1 MMTNNEMNAESDPFS
16 GDQPNPTATD
26 NSVQASSE
34 SDPPKKRAK
43 RKAPAKKVSMEPVS
57 SEASGVDSKETAEG
71 AADTDS
77 STLVVKARI
86 AKPVKASELATV
98 PDAEEM
104 DWDEIVRKVEG
115 IHTDVDGKGGKNRSR
130 LNVKLDP
137 ELAPKLHKVLA
148 DSGMGSR
155 RDMEEMIVAGRVSV
169 NGEPA
174 HLGQRVL
181 PTDQVRVNGKLVQ
194 RKNKSKPPRILIYH
208 KPSGEIV
215 SMDDP
220 QGRPTVFSRMPK
232 ISNGKWM
239 AIGRLDF
246 NTEGLLLMTS
256 SGELANRLMH
266 PKFEVPREY
275 AVRILGDLT
284 DEQREK
290 LLAGVQL
297 EDGLAKFLF
306 VEPAGGDGANKWYRV
321 GLTEGRNREVRRM
334 FEAFGLTVSRLIRT
348 RFGDIVMPST
358 LKRGKFVEMEA
369 LEAMSYMQS
378 LGLRVDDSAKE
389 SAERR
394 DARDKASGRNNKKR
408 NGQPL
413 IDPGIAYGAP
423 TQTYLTVSGA
433 AAAAAL
439 SAQNQL
445 SSTQT
450 RSGDRGRQGRGADAG
465 FGSSPN
471 GRNPNGA
478 VGRSNGNGG
487 GRRAGASSG
496 QSPAGQGARGRGQ
509 GGVNASGN
517 SFGNAASN
525 AAGNGSGR
533 RSAQGAGQ
541 GRARSAGSM
550 GNGNSAPQG
559 APKGRTNMNRR
570 KPKPQSQG

>member
-1 MMTNNEMNAESDPFS
+1 MMTNNEMNAQPENFADNQPSDPAV
-16 GDQPNPTATD
+16 DAPA
-26 NSVQASSE
+26 QAGTE
-34 SDPPKKRAK
+34 AVPAKKRAK
-43 RKAPAKKVSMEPVS
+43 RKAPVKKANVAV
-57 SEASGVDSKETAEG
+57 EG
-71 AADTDS
+71 SID
-77 STLVVKARI
+77 
-86 AKPVKASELATV
+86 PHHELAHMSESSSDAKDL
-98 PDAEEM
+98 PAGLPAAEEM

-194 RKNKSKPPRILIYH
+194 RKNKSKPPRVLIYH

-284 DEQREK
+284 EEQREK
-290 LLAGVQL
+290 LLAGIQL

-369 LEAMSYMQS
+369 LEALSYMQS

-394 DARDKASGRNNKKR
+394 DARDKASGRNSKKR

-423 TQTYLTVSGA
+423 AQTYLTVSGA

-450 RSGDRGRQGRGADAG
+450 RTGDRGRQGRGTDG
-465 FGSSPN
+465 GYGSSPN

-478 VGRSNGNGG
+478 PGRAAGNGG
-487 GRRAGASSG
+487 GRRSGSSNGQSAGA
-496 QSPAGQGARGRGQ
+496 QAGRGRGP
-509 GGVNASGN
+509 GGANTSGN
-517 SFGNAASN
+517 FFGNSQGN
-525 AAGNGSGR
+525 ANGNGSGR

-541 GRARSAGSM
+541 GAGQGRPRGA
-550 GNGNSAPQG
+550 GNTSHAGGGNSAPQG
-559 APKGRTNMNRR
+559 VPKARTHMNRR

>member
-1 MMTNNEMNAESDPFS
+1 MMTNNEMNDESDNHADNLPS
-16 GDQPNPTATD
+16 GSLVDASVGA
-26 NSVQASSE
+26 SVQADPE
-34 SDPPKKRAK
+34 AQPPKKRAK
-43 RKAPAKKVSMEPVS
+43 RKAPVKKMPMEEAVV
-57 SEASGVDSKETAEG
+57 EASTAE
-71 AADTDS
+71 
-77 STLVVKARI
+77 VVGHAI
-86 AKPVKASELATV
+86 AVDAPVAESVGTAS
-98 PDAEEM
+98 DEM

-115 IHTDVDGKGGKNRSR
+115 IHTDVDGKANKNRSR

-148 DSGMGSR
+148 DSGLGSR

-181 PTDQVRVNGKLVQ
+181 PTDQVRVNGRLVQ
-194 RKNKSKPPRILIYH
+194 RKNKSKPPRVLIYH

-290 LLAGVQL
+290 LLAGIQL

-450 RSGDRGRQGRGADAG
+450 RTGDRGRA
-465 FGSSPN
+465 

-478 VGRSNGNGG
+478 PGRSTGNGG
-487 GRRAGASSG
+487 GRRIGASSG
-496 QSPAGQGARGRGQ
+496 QSFGGQGAQGARGRGP
-509 GGVNASGN
+509 GSASGSGN
-517 SFGNAASN
+517 SY
-525 AAGNGSGR
+525 GNGSGNSAGNSTGNSGR
-533 RSAQGAGQ
+533 NGSGRHAAQGAGPGAGQ
-541 GRARSAGSM
+541 GGGQGQSRNRPNAGQA
-550 GNGNSAPQG
+550 NGSPNGQPNG
-559 APKGRTNMNRR
+559 APRGRTNMNRR
-570 KPKPQSQG
+570 KPKPQSQDE

>member
-1 MMTNNEMNAESDPFS
+1 MMTNNEMNDESENHADNLPS
-16 GDQPNPTATD
+16 GSLVDASVGA
-26 NSVQASSE
+26 SVQADPE
-34 SDPPKKRAK
+34 AQPPKKRAK
-43 RKAPAKKVSMEPVS
+43 RKAPVKKMPMEKAVV
-57 SEASGVDSKETAEG
+57 EASMAEVVGHAIAVDAPVAESVGTAS
-71 AADTDS
+71 D
-77 STLVVKARI
+77 
-86 AKPVKASELATV
+86 
-98 PDAEEM
+98 EM

-115 IHTDVDGKGGKNRSR
+115 IHTDVDGKANKNRSR

-148 DSGMGSR
+148 DSGLGSR

-181 PTDQVRVNGKLVQ
+181 PTDQVRVNGRLVQ
-194 RKNKSKPPRILIYH
+194 RKNKSKPPRVLIYH

-290 LLAGVQL
+290 LLAGIQL

-450 RSGDRGRQGRGADAG
+450 RTGDRGRT
-465 FGSSPN
+465 

-478 VGRSNGNGG
+478 PGRSTGNGG
-487 GRRAGASSG
+487 GRRMGASSG
-496 QSPAGQGARGRGQ
+496 QSFGGQGAQGARGRGP
-509 GGVNASGN
+509 GSASGSGN
-517 SFGNAASN
+517 SY
-525 AAGNGSGR
+525 GNGSGNSAGNSTGNSGRNGFGR
-533 RSAQGAGQ
+533 RAAQGAGPGAGQ
-541 GRARSAGSM
+541 GGGQGQSRNRPNAGQA
-550 GNGNSAPQG
+550 NGSPNGQPNG
-559 APKGRTNMNRR
+559 APRGRTNMNRR
-570 KPKPQSQG
+570 KPKPQSQDE

>member
-1 MMTNNEMNAESDPFS
+1 MNTESEFASNDTPAQAESDA
-16 GDQPNPTATD
+16 Q
-26 NSVQASSE
+26 
-34 SDPPKKRAK
+34 PPKKRAK
-43 RKAPAKKVSMEPVS
+43 RKAPVKKAPLV
-57 SEASGVDSKETAEG
+57 A
-71 AADTDS
+71 DS
-77 STLVVKARI
+77 STTET
-86 AKPVKASELATV
+86 PSEEAPAVETAAA
-98 PDAEEM
+98 PDEM

-115 IHTDVDGKGGKNRSR
+115 IHTDVDGKANKNRSR

-148 DSGMGSR
+148 DSGLGSR

-181 PTDQVRVNGKLVQ
+181 PTDQVRVNGRLVQ
-194 RKNKSKPPRILIYH
+194 RKNKSKPPRVLIYH

-266 PKFEVPREY
+266 PKYEVPREY

-290 LLAGVQL
+290 LVAGVQL
-297 EDGLAKFLF
+297 DDGLAKFLF

-394 DARDKASGRNNKKR
+394 DARDQASGRNNKKR

-450 RSGDRGRQGRGADAG
+450 RTGDRGR
-465 FGSSPN
+465 P

-478 VGRSNGNGG
+478 ANGG
-487 GRRAGASSG
+487 GRRTGAFSG
-496 QSPAGQGARGRGQ
+496 QSFGQSSGGQSGPGGRTRGQGGGQGRGQ
-509 GGVNASGN
+509 GGGQGDGQGLGQGQSRNRANAGSGN
-517 SFGNAASN
+517 R
-525 AAGNGSGR
+525 AGNGTPNGSTNGSTNG
-533 RSAQGAGQ
+533 SA
-541 GRARSAGSM
+541 
-550 GNGNSAPQG
+550 NG
-559 APKGRTNMNRR
+559 APRGRTNMNRR
-570 KPKPQSQG
+570 KPKPQSPG

>member
-1 MMTNNEMNAESDPFS
+1 MMTNNEMNAESEKLADNASVGSP
-16 GDQPNPTATD
+16 AD
-26 NSVQASSE
+26 NSAQTDAAE
-34 SDPPKKRAK
+34 QPPKKRAK
-43 RKAPAKKVSMEPVS
+43 RKAPAKKTPVDPS
-57 SEASGVDSKETAEG
+57 AVEASAASEASSEPAQVLPSVAL
-71 AADTDS
+71 APVAD
-77 STLVVKARI
+77 
-86 AKPVKASELATV
+86 
-98 PDAEEM
+98 EM

-115 IHTDVDGKGGKNRSR
+115 IHTDVDGKANKNRSR

-148 DSGMGSR
+148 DSGLGSR
-155 RDMEEMIVAGRVSV
+155 RDMEDMIVAGRVSV

-181 PTDQVRVNGKLVQ
+181 PTDQVRVNGRLVQ
-194 RKNKSKPPRILIYH
+194 RKNKSKPPRVLIYH

-290 LLAGVQL
+290 LVAGIQL

-450 RSGDRGRQGRGADAG
+450 RTGDRGRSGRGADG
-465 FGSSPN
+465 GYGSSPN

-478 VGRSNGNGG
+478 PGRSAANGA
-487 GRRAGASSG
+487 GRRMGPSAGSSPG
-496 QSPAGQGARGRGQ
+496 GQGARGRGP
-509 GGVNASGN
+509 GGANASGN
-517 SFGNAASN
+517 SYGNEGGN
-525 AAGNGSGR
+525 TAGNSARNGSGR

-541 GRARSAGSM
+541 AGQGQSRGGASPAA
-550 GNGNSAPQG
+550 GNG